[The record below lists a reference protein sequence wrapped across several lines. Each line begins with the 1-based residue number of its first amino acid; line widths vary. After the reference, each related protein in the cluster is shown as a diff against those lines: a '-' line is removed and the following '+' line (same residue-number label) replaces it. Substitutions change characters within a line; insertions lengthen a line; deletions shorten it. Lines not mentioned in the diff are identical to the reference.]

1 MNLTSAWQATLLL
14 LALVCASATQ
24 AQPAPKSRTSA
35 GTSAAAKAPL
45 TTRGR
50 AQPVAKPAEAPRFS
64 YAVSPVPAWVV
75 PAQEPATAAVERA
88 PMHYRVIDEQVLVE
102 PASNWRYTHV
112 VRVANDAAGLAQAS
126 QIEIDFDPS
135 IQTLTLH
142 HLDVVR
148 DGRRIGKIDR
158 KRIQLLQRETQLERA
173 MYDGRVTLSVVLD
186 DVRVGDQIDWAYSV
200 RGANPVFDGKFVHL
214 AWLGSHRG
222 PTMVSQVRLLAP
234 RERAIRSRAGSD
246 DVQVHSRDL
255 GPLRETVFRREA
267 VPQLRSDDGAPYGI
281 TLRQQVQFSEF
292 ADWAEVARW
301 GEALFAFGDTGPLVA
316 QKVAEIRAQTP
327 DRAAQVLAALQFTQ
341 RDVRYFGTEI
351 GTSTHRPAAPGQVI
365 EQRFGD
371 CKDKVRLLAALLRR
385 LDVAATPVLVS
396 SVLRSDVAR
405 MLPSPLAFDHVIARV
420 DLDGTPYWLDATRSH
435 QTGLLPKRQS
445 YGFGQGL
452 PLVAATTALAALPAP
467 YDVERVNV
475 TDTFRVAQFTADPLL
490 ESRVTYRGD
499 LADAFREAVA
509 ARGLRDVAAALAA
522 PYLKTYPRLK
532 ALASARMESPEQ
544 DDAVT
549 FVQEFAVPEF
559 WRFPEQRALAADLV
573 HWGVVDALAA
583 PKSETRRDPLSFTFP
598 GLYRHVVVV
607 EYPEDVFVQPA
618 SQRLEGGDAHFS
630 LTTGYEVERR
640 RAEYFAEARLGVDQ
654 VEARDWPAYTAKL
667 TELMPR
673 LGITFGVPAM
683 APARADALTQELR
696 AAGEAFRSGRLK
708 LVTQNQVQAHLKA
721 LVLSAQIAAGRL
733 PPALEAQALTA
744 RGIEYDHLGRLEEA
758 GNDFARAL
766 SLVPEAVPTQ
776 NAAAVNAKLRGEFDR
791 AIELSTRILDR
802 SPRDGEALIT
812 RAQARYFK
820 KDLPAARADL
830 QTLLKDRSAVRR
842 GYPLIW
848 LSLALRSEGQ
858 DPAALESA
866 YPGDQIT
873 SDWPR
878 PLIDMA
884 VGKTSTDSAI
894 LAAKAAK
901 NPVESLCEAYF
912 YIGEKFFAEGNLKR
926 AAEFWRKSVD
936 QGVVEYTEH
945 RAAVLRLGA
954 VGMR

>member
-1 MNLTSAWQATLLL
+1 MSFTSAWQTTVLL
-14 LALVCASATQ
+14 LALVCGSTVG
-24 AQPAPKSRTSA
+24 AQPAAPQ
-35 GTSAAAKAPL
+35 AKAK
-45 TTRGR
+45 
-50 AQPVAKPAEAPRFS
+50 AVPVAAGKARAKPAPAPAEAPRFN
-64 YAVSPVPAWVV
+64 YGVSPVPAWVV
-75 PAQEPATAAVERA
+75 PAQEPTGAAVERA

-102 PASNWRYTHV
+102 PASSWRYTHV

-126 QIEIDFDPS
+126 QIEIEFDPS
-135 IQTLTLH
+135 IQTLALH

-222 PTMVSQVRLLAP
+222 PTAVSQVRLLAP
-234 RERAIRSRAGSD
+234 RERAIQARAGSD
-246 DVQVHSRDL
+246 DVQVQSRDL
-255 GPLRETVFRREA
+255 GALRETVFRRES

-281 TLRQQVQFSEF
+281 TLRQQVQFSEY
-292 ADWAEVARW
+292 ADWGEVARW
-301 GEALFAFGDTGPLVA
+301 GEALFAFGDTGPLVE
-316 QKVAEIRAQTP
+316 QKVAEIKAQSP
-327 DRAAQVLAALQFTQ
+327 DRAAQLLAALQFTQ

-351 GTSTHRPAAPGQVI
+351 GTSTHRPAAPGQVM

-385 LDVAATPVLVS
+385 LDIAATPVLVS
-396 SVLRSDVAR
+396 SVLRSDVAQ

-420 DLDGTPYWLDATRSH
+420 DLDGTPYWLDGTRSH
-435 QTGLLPKRQS
+435 QTGSLPNRQS
-445 YGFGQGL
+445 HGFGRGL
-452 PLVAATTALAALPAP
+452 PLAGGTTALAALPAP

-475 TDTFRVAQFTADPLL
+475 KDTIRITRFAADPLM

-509 ARGLRDVAAALAA
+509 TRGLRDIAAALAA

-532 ALASARMESPEQ
+532 ALAPARMEASEQ
-544 DDAVT
+544 DDALT
-549 FVQEFAVPEF
+549 FVQEFAIPEF
-559 WRFPEQRALAADLV
+559 WRFPEQRALGADLV
-573 HWGVVDALAA
+573 HWGVVDALVA
-583 PKSETRRDPLSFTFP
+583 PKSETRRDPLSFSFP
-598 GLYRHVVVV
+598 GVYRHAIVL
-607 EYPEDVFVQPA
+607 EYPEDVFAQPA
-618 SQRLEGGDAHFS
+618 SQRLDGGDAHFS

-640 RAEYFAEARLGVDQ
+640 RAEYFAEVRLGVDQ
-654 VEARDWPAYTAKL
+654 VEPQDWPAYTAKL

-673 LGITFGVPAM
+673 LGISFGVPAM
-683 APARADALTQELR
+683 APGRIDALTQELR
-696 AAGEAFRSGRLK
+696 TAAEAMRTGRLK
-708 LVTQNQVQAHLKA
+708 LATQNQVQAHLKA

-733 PPALEAQALTA
+733 PPTLEAQALTA
-744 RGIEYDHLGRLEEA
+744 RGIEYDHLGRLDDA
-758 GNDFARAL
+758 GSDFTRAL
-766 SLVPEAVPTQ
+766 SLAPEAVPTQ

-802 SPRDGEALIT
+802 TPRDGEALTT

-842 GYPLIW
+842 GYPLLW
-848 LSLALRSEGQ
+848 LSLALRSDGQ
-858 DPAALESA
+858 DPAGLEAA
-866 YPGDQIT
+866 YPWDQLT

-884 VGKTSTDSAI
+884 VGKTSADSVI
-894 LAAKAAK
+894 VAAKAAK
-901 NPVESLCEAYF
+901 NPAESLCEAYF
-912 YIGEKFFAEGNLKR
+912 YIGEKYFAEGNLKR
-926 AAEFWRKSVD
+926 ATEFWRKSVD
-936 QGVVEYTEH
+936 QGVIEYTEH

-954 VGMR
+954 VGAR

>member
-1 MNLTSAWQATLLL
+1 MSFTSAWQTPVLL
-14 LALVCASATQ
+14 LALVCGSAVG
-24 AQPAPKSRTSA
+24 AQPASQ
-35 GTSAAAKAPL
+35 AKAQANAKAAPAAS
-45 TTRGR
+45 
-50 AQPVAKPAEAPRFS
+50 AQARAKPAAAPSETPRFS
-64 YAVSPVPAWVV
+64 YGVSPAPAWVV
-75 PAQEPATAAVERA
+75 PAQEPAGAAVERA

-102 PASNWRYTHV
+102 PASSWRYTHV
-112 VRVANDAAGLAQAS
+112 VRVANEAAGLASAS
-126 QIEIDFDPS
+126 QIEIEFDPS

-222 PTMVSQVRLLAP
+222 PTVVSQVRLLAP
-234 RERAIRSRAGSD
+234 SERAIQARAGSD
-246 DVQVHSRDL
+246 EVQVQRRDL
-255 GPLRETVFRREA
+255 GALRETVFRRES

-281 TLRQQVQFSEF
+281 TLRQQVQFSEY
-292 ADWAEVARW
+292 ADWGEVARW

-316 QKVAEIRAQTP
+316 QKVAEIRAQSP
-327 DRAAQVLAALQFTQ
+327 DRAAQLLAALQFTQ

-351 GTSTHRPAAPGQVI
+351 GSSTHRPAAPGQVI

-385 LDVAATPVLVS
+385 LDIPATPVLVS
-396 SVLRSDVAR
+396 SVLRSDVAQ

-420 DLDGTPYWLDATRSH
+420 DLDGTAYWLDGTRSH
-435 QTGLLPKRQS
+435 QTGSLPNRQS
-445 YGFGQGL
+445 VGFGRGL
-452 PLVAATTALAALPAP
+452 PLAGGTTALAALPPP

-475 TDTFRVAQFTADPLL
+475 KDTIRITRFAADPQL

-509 ARGLRDVAAALAA
+509 TRGLRDIAAALAA

-532 ALASARMESPEQ
+532 AQAPARMEASEQ
-544 DDAVT
+544 DDALT
-549 FVQEFAVPEF
+549 FVQEFAIPEF
-559 WRFPEQRALAADLV
+559 WRFPEQRALGADLV
-573 HWGVVDALAA
+573 HWGVVDALVA
-583 PKSETRRDPLSFTFP
+583 PKSETRRDPLSFSFP
-598 GLYRHVVVV
+598 GVYRHAIVL
-607 EYPEDVFVQPA
+607 EYPEDVFAQPA
-618 SQRLEGGDAHFS
+618 SQRQDGGDAHFS

-640 RAEYFAEARLGVDQ
+640 RAEYFAEVRLGVDQ
-654 VEARDWPAYTAKL
+654 VEAQDWPAYTSKL
-667 TELMPR
+667 AELMPR
-673 LGITFGVPAM
+673 LGISFGIPAM
-683 APARADALTQELR
+683 APARIEALTQDLR
-696 AAGEAFRSGRLK
+696 SAADAMRTGRLK
-708 LVTQNQVQAHLKA
+708 LATQNQVQAHLKA

-744 RGIEYDHLGRLEEA
+744 RGIEYDHLGRLEDA

-766 SLVPEAVPTQ
+766 GLAPELVSTQ

-802 SPRDGEALIT
+802 SPRDGEALTT

-842 GYPLIW
+842 GYPLLW

-858 DPAALESA
+858 DPAGLESA
-866 YPGDQIT
+866 YPWDQLT

-878 PLIDMA
+878 PLVDMA
-884 VGKTSTDSAI
+884 VGKASADSVI
-894 LAAKAAK
+894 VAAKAAK
-901 NPVESLCEAYF
+901 NPAESLCEAYF
-912 YIGEKFFAEGNLKR
+912 YIGEKYFAEGNLKR
-926 AAEFWRKSVD
+926 ATEFWRKSVD
-936 QGVVEYTEH
+936 QGVIEYTEH

-954 VGMR
+954 VGAR

>member
-1 MNLTSAWQATLLL
+1 MNLTSAWQTTVLL
-14 LALVCASATQ
+14 LALVCGSTSG
-24 AQPAPKSRTSA
+24 AQPAPQAKAQSGTKATAPAKVRAKSPVTP
-35 GTSAAAKAPL
+35 AAASAD
-45 TTRGR
+45 T
-50 AQPVAKPAEAPRFS
+50 PRYS

-75 PAQEPATAAVERA
+75 PAQEPAAAVVERA
-88 PMHYRVIDEQVLVE
+88 SMHYRVIDEQVLVE
-102 PASNWRYTHV
+102 PASSWRYTHV

-126 QIEIDFDPS
+126 QIEIEFDPS
-135 IQTLTLH
+135 IQALTLH

-148 DGRRIGKIDR
+148 DGKHISKIDR

-186 DVRVGDQIDWAYSV
+186 DVRVGDHIDWAYSV

-222 PTMVSQVRLLAP
+222 PTAVSQVRLLAP
-234 RERAIRSRAGSD
+234 RERAIQSRAGSD
-246 DVQVHSRDL
+246 EVQVQSRDL

-267 VPQLRSDDGAPYGI
+267 VPQLRSDDGAPYAI

-292 ADWAEVARW
+292 ADWGEVARW

-316 QKVAEIRAQTP
+316 QKVAEIQAQTP

-341 RDVRYFGTEI
+341 REVRYFGTEI

-385 LDVAATPVLVS
+385 LDVPATPVLVS

-420 DLDGTPYWLDATRSH
+420 DLDGKPYWLDATRSQ
-435 QTGLLPKRQS
+435 QTGTLPKRQS

-452 PLVAATTALAALPAP
+452 PLVAASTALAALPAP

-475 TDTFRVAQFTADPLL
+475 TDTVRITQFTADPLL

-532 ALASARMESPEQ
+532 TLAPARTEASEQ
-544 DDAVT
+544 DDALT
-549 FVQEFAVPEF
+549 FVQEFAIPEF
-559 WRFPEQRALAADLV
+559 WRFPEQRALAADVV
-573 HWGVVDALAA
+573 HWGVVDALVA
-583 PKSETRRDPLSFTFP
+583 PKSETRRDPLSFNFP
-598 GLYRHVVVV
+598 GVYRHTVVLQ
-607 EYPEDVFVQPA
+607 YPEDVFAQPA
-618 SQRLEGGDAHFS
+618 SQRQEGGDAHFS

-640 RAEYFAEARLGVDQ
+640 RAEYFAEVRLGVDQ
-654 VEARDWPAYTAKL
+654 VEAQDWPAYTAKL

-673 LGITFGVPAM
+673 LGISFGVPAM
-683 APARADALTQELR
+683 APGRTDALTQELR
-696 AAGEAFRSGRLK
+696 AAGEALRTGRLK

-721 LVLSAQIAAGRL
+721 LVLSAQISAGRL

-744 RGIEYDHLGRLEEA
+744 RGIEYDHLGRLEDA
-758 GNDFARAL
+758 GNDFASAL
-766 SLVPEAVPTQ
+766 SLAPEAVPTQ

-802 SPRDGEALIT
+802 SPRDGEALTT

-830 QTLLKDRSAVRR
+830 QTLLKDRSAMRR

-858 DPAALESA
+858 DPAALETA
-866 YPGDQIT
+866 YPGDQLT

-884 VGKTSTDSAI
+884 VGKTSTDSVI
-894 LAAKAAK
+894 VAAKAAK
-901 NPVESLCEAYF
+901 NPAESLCEAYF
-912 YIGEKFFAEGNLKR
+912 YIGEKYFAEGNLKR
-926 AAEFWRKSVD
+926 ATEFWRKSVD
-936 QGVVEYTEH
+936 QGVIEYTEH

-954 VGMR
+954 VGGR

>member
-35 GTSAAAKAPL
+35 GTSAGAKAPPA
-45 TTRGR
+45 TRGR
-50 AQPVAKPAEAPRFS
+50 AQPVAAPAEAPRFS
-64 YAVSPVPAWVV
+64 YAVSPAPAWVV
-75 PAQEPATAAVERA
+75 PAQEPATATVEQA

-148 DGRRIGKIDR
+148 EGRRIGKIDR

-222 PTMVSQVRLLAP
+222 PTVVSQVRLLAP

-246 DVQVHSRDL
+246 EVQVHSRDL

-267 VPQLRSDDGAPYGI
+267 LPQLRSDDGAPYGI

-351 GTSTHRPAAPGQVI
+351 GTSTHRPAAPGLVI
-365 EQRFGD
+365 AQRFGD

-385 LDVAATPVLVS
+385 LDVPATPVLVS

-490 ESRVTYRGD
+490 ETRVTYRGD

-598 GLYRHVVVV
+598 GVYRHVVVV

-618 SQRLEGGDAHFS
+618 SQRQEGGDAHFS

-654 VEARDWPAYTAKL
+654 VEAQDWPAYTAKL

-673 LGITFGVPAM
+673 LGISFGVPAM

-708 LVTQNQVQAHLKA
+708 LVTQNQAQAHLKA

-884 VGKTSTDSAI
+884 VGKTSTDSVI

>member
-1 MNLTSAWQATLLL
+1 MSFTSAWQTTALL
-14 LALVCASATQ
+14 LALVCGGTATAQSAPTASAKNGVK
-24 AQPAPKSRTSA
+24 AAP
-35 GTSAAAKAPL
+35 AAAAGKA
-45 TTRGR
+45 R
-50 AQPVAKPAEAPRFS
+50 AKPAAAPADAPRFS
-64 YAVSPVPAWVV
+64 YGVSPAPAWVV
-75 PAQEPATAAVERA
+75 PAQEPPSAALDRA

-102 PASNWRYTHV
+102 PASSWRYTHV
-112 VRVANDAAGLAQAS
+112 VRVTNEAAGLAQAS

-222 PTMVSQVRLLAP
+222 PVALSQVRLLAP
-234 RERAIRSRAGSD
+234 RERAIQARAGSD
-246 DVQVHSRDL
+246 AVQVQTRDL
-255 GPLRETVFRREA
+255 GALRETVFRQEA

-292 ADWAEVARW
+292 ADWGEVARW
-301 GEALFAFGDTGPLVA
+301 GEALFALGDTGPLVA
-316 QKVAEIRAQTP
+316 QKVAEIQAQSP

-385 LDVAATPVLVS
+385 LDIAATPVLVS
-396 SVLRSDVAR
+396 SALRSDVAQ

-420 DLDGTPYWLDATRSH
+420 DLGGTAYWLDATRSH
-435 QTGLLPKRQS
+435 QTGSLPNRQS
-445 YGFGQGL
+445 HGFGQGL
-452 PLVAATTALAALPAP
+452 PLVAGATALAALPVP

-475 TDTFRVAQFTADPLL
+475 TDTIRVAQFAADPLL

-499 LADAFREAVA
+499 LADAFREALA
-509 ARGLRDVAAALAA
+509 TRGLRDIAAALAA

-532 ALASARMESPEQ
+532 TLAPARMEASEQ
-544 DDAVT
+544 DDALT
-549 FVQEFAVPEF
+549 FVQEFAIPEF
-559 WRFPEQRALAADLV
+559 WRFPEQRTLAADLV
-573 HWGVVDALAA
+573 HWGVVDALVA
-583 PKSETRRDPLSFTFP
+583 PKSETRRDPLSYSFP
-598 GLYRHVVVV
+598 GVYRHTIVL
-607 EYPEDVFVQPA
+607 EYPEDVFPQPA
-618 SQRLEGGDAHFS
+618 SQRLDGGDAHFL

-640 RAEYFAEARLGVDQ
+640 RVEYFAEVRLGVDQ
-654 VEARDWPAYTAKL
+654 VEPQAWPAYTAKL

-673 LGITFGVPAM
+673 LGISFGVPAM
-683 APARADALTQELR
+683 APDRVDALTQDLR
-696 AAGEAFRSGRLK
+696 SAADAMRTGRLK
-708 LVTQNQVQAHLKA
+708 LVTQTQVQAHLKA

-733 PPALEAQALTA
+733 PPGLEAQALTA

-758 GNDFARAL
+758 GSDFARAL
-766 SLVPEAVPTQ
+766 SLAPEAVPTQ
-776 NAAAVNAKLRGEFDR
+776 NAAAMNAKLRGEFDR

-802 SPRDGEALIT
+802 SPRDGEALTT
-812 RAQARYFK
+812 RAQSRYFK

-830 QTLLKDRSAVRR
+830 LLLLKDRSAVRR

-858 DPAALESA
+858 DPAALEA
-866 YPGDQIT
+866 TYPGDQL
-873 SDWPR
+873 SPDWPR
-878 PLIDMA
+878 PLVDMA
-884 VGKTSTDSAI
+884 VGKASMDAAI
-894 LAAKAAK
+894 VAAKAAK
-901 NPVESLCEAYF
+901 NPAESLCQAYF
-912 YIGEKFFAEGNLKR
+912 YIGEKYFAEGNLKR
-926 AAEFWRKSVD
+926 ATEFWRKSVD
-936 QGVVEYTEH
+936 QGVTGYTEH

-954 VGMR
+954 VGAR